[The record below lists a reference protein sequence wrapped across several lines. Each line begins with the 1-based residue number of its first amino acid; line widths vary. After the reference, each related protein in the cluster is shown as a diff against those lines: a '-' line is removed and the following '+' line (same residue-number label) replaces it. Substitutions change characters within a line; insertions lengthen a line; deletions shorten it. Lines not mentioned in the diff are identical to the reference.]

1 MIINVKTS
9 TNNYDVIILKDSLK
23 DAHKYMNL
31 NKKVLIIT
39 DSGVP
44 LKYVDTLKRQCLN
57 PFVYTILQGE
67 SSKNINNY
75 QKIIEFMI
83 ENNFTRKD
91 VVLALGGGVVGDLSG
106 FVAATF
112 MRGITFYNIPT
123 TLLSQ
128 VDSSIGGKTAIDF
141 DNIKNI
147 VGAFYPPQKVI
158 IDPNVLVTLD
168 KRQLHSGLVEALKMG
183 ATSDKELFDLIK
195 QSTNLMDDIDQI
207 IIKAINVKKQ
217 VVEIDP
223 NEKGLR
229 KILNF
234 GHTVG
239 HAIESSGKF
248 NELLHGE
255 CVGIGMLY
263 FSSKEVK
270 DEINQILQK
279 YNLPST
285 CNIAKNELL
294 NYMLLDKKRS
304 NDYLSIIHVDKV
316 GSFEIKQLSIDEV
329 KQYL

>member
-147 VGAFYPPQKVI
+147 IGAFYPPSCVL
-158 IDPNVLVTLD
+158 IDPLTLNTLS
-168 KRQLHSGLVEALKMG
+168 KKHLHNGLVEAIKMSL
-183 ATSDKELFDLIK
+183 TFNEKLFDF
-195 QSTNLMDDIDQI
+195 
-207 IIKAINVKKQ
+207 
-217 VVEIDP
+217 
-223 NEKGLR
+223 
-229 KILNF
+229 ILN
-234 GHTVG
+234 
-239 HAIESSGKF
+239 SKD
-248 NELLHGE
+248 LLKDMSLASNSMAVYDAE
-255 CVGIGMLY
+255 NKIY
-263 FSSKEVK
+263 
-270 DEINQILQK
+270 DEI
-279 YNLPST
+279 
-285 CNIAKNELL
+285 
-294 NYMLLDKKRS
+294 KR
-304 NDYLSIIHVDKV
+304 LV
-316 GSFEIKQLSIDEV
+316 G
-329 KQYL
+329 

>member
-147 VGAFYPPQKVI
+147 VGAFYPPSCVL
-158 IDPNVLVTLD
+158 IDPLTLNTLS
-168 KRQLHSGLVEALKMG
+168 KKHLHNGLVEAIKMSL
-183 ATSDKELFDLIK
+183 TFNEKLFDFILNSKDLLKDIDTIIYEALLIK
-195 QSTNLMDDIDQI
+195 
-207 IIKAINVKKQ
+207 KY
-217 VVEIDP
+217 VVEED
-223 NEKGLR
+223 EKESHLR
-229 KILNF
+229 KVLNY
-234 GHTVG
+234 GHSIG
-239 HAIESSGKF
+239 HAIESYS
-248 NELLHGE
+248 NMNLLHGE
-255 CVGIGMLY
+255 CVGLGMLY
-263 FSSKEVK
+263 MASDKVKEK
-270 DEINQILQK
+270 IKQILIK
-279 YNLPST
+279 YDLPLSVDIKKDKIISIIKHDKKANGDFIDIIYVNEIGT
-285 CNIAKNELL
+285 FEIKTIKIEDLNELL
-294 NYMLLDKKRS
+294 
-304 NDYLSIIHVDKV
+304 
-316 GSFEIKQLSIDEV
+316 
-329 KQYL
+329 

>member
-147 VGAFYPPQKVI
+147 VGAFYPPSCVL
-158 IDPNVLVTLD
+158 IDPLTLNTLS
-168 KRQLHSGLVEALKMG
+168 KKHLHNGLVEAIKMSL
-183 ATSDKELFDLIK
+183 TFNEKLFDFILNSKDLLKDIDTIIYEALLIK
-195 QSTNLMDDIDQI
+195 
-207 IIKAINVKKQ
+207 KY
-217 VVEIDP
+217 VVEED
-223 NEKGLR
+223 EKESHLR
-229 KILNF
+229 KVLNY
-234 GHTVG
+234 GHSIG
-239 HAIESSGKF
+239 HAIESYS
-248 NELLHGE
+248 NMNLLHGE
-255 CVGIGMLY
+255 CVGLGMLY
-263 FSSKEVK
+263 MASDKVKEK
-270 DEINQILQK
+270 IKQILIK
-279 YNLPST
+279 YDLPLSVDIKKDKIISIIKYDKKANGDLIDIIYVNEIGT
-285 CNIAKNELL
+285 FEIKTIKIEDLNELL
-294 NYMLLDKKRS
+294 
-304 NDYLSIIHVDKV
+304 
-316 GSFEIKQLSIDEV
+316 
-329 KQYL
+329 

>member
-31 NKKVLIIT
+31 NKKVLIVT

-147 VGAFYPPQKVI
+147 VGAFYPPSCVL
-158 IDPNVLVTLD
+158 IDPLTLNTLS
-168 KRQLHSGLVEALKMG
+168 KKHLHNGLVEAIKMSL
-183 ATSDKELFDLIK
+183 TFNEKLFDFILNSKDLLKDIDTIIYEALLIK
-195 QSTNLMDDIDQI
+195 
-207 IIKAINVKKQ
+207 KY
-217 VVEIDP
+217 VVEED
-223 NEKGLR
+223 EKESHLR
-229 KILNF
+229 KVLNY
-234 GHTVG
+234 GHSIG
-239 HAIESSGKF
+239 HAIESYS
-248 NELLHGE
+248 NMNLLHGE
-255 CVGIGMLY
+255 CVGLGMLY
-263 FSSKEVK
+263 MASDKVKEK
-270 DEINQILQK
+270 IKQILIK
-279 YNLPST
+279 YDLPLSVDIKKDKIISIIKHDKKANGDLIDIIYVNEIGT
-285 CNIAKNELL
+285 FEIKTIKIEDLNELL
-294 NYMLLDKKRS
+294 
-304 NDYLSIIHVDKV
+304 
-316 GSFEIKQLSIDEV
+316 
-329 KQYL
+329 